1 MDNGGTVPA
10 SMENWNMLEA
20 LREQRRNKVILIILG
35 VIIVVFVV
43 FFGPQSSGYT
53 TKSDTWAGKAAGQE
67 VTDSVLRATVERWRK
82 RDADR
87 LTNTEF
93 AELRKA
99 TLDDIA
105 LVLLLAER
113 AEASG
118 LSVSPEAVSCYIV
131 NWHDDYHKG
140 GKPICRD
147 FPPEYKV
154 QFANVDYDYF
164 YSDEE
169 GGFSKEYRDRIAGYF
184 GRSVA
189 DYEVFKGRELLA
201 LQYLSWLS
209 GTIALPPETVAKAYA
224 RRNEKVEL
232 EYVSLD
238 PAQVVTADVSDADA
252 DVWATANAAKI
263 DAAYNDPAGGFDRPL
278 ELKLRRIY
286 IRKPSDGGEAEKAAA
301 KSRYE
306 AALTRAKAEDFETVV
321 RALTE
326 LDREKESGGDM
337 GFRSADNVAAEVFD
351 AVKEK
356 KVGDIATVEQDF
368 AWSILKVEEIHPAG
382 KKPLAEVQG
391 EIAKKLL
398 KESRTKT
405 AADSLGKRGKRILE
419 LAATSK
425 SLAEAVE
432 AEAKEVGGDTAQV
445 KSGSTG
451 LFAREGVGIS
461 YGDFKLP
468 APPADAVP
476 SIGRS
481 RELMKLAFSLKKE
494 APLHPT
500 PVLVDGVPFIVRLKD
515 HVAAPSPAVAKDLA
529 GLENELRTQLLET
542 ALGEMKQRARLLVH
556 AAAGDPSWSPYMKAI
571 LDGAVSG
578 GGYKV
583 NEPLFVVE
591 PEVEV
596 PAVGNGSGG

>member
-1 MDNGGTVPA
+1 
-10 SMENWNMLEA
+10 MLEA

-53 TKSDTWAGKAAGQE
+53 TKSDTWAGKVAGNE
-67 VTDSVLRATVERWRK
+67 ITDSELRATVERWRR
-82 RDADR
+82 RDAER
-87 LTNTEF
+87 QTNEQF

-113 AEASG
+113 AAQSG
-118 LSVSPEAVSCYIV
+118 ITTSPEAIACYIV
-131 NWHDDYHKG
+131 NWHDDYHKD
-140 GKPICRD
+140 GKAICRD
-147 FPPEYKV
+147 FAPEYKV

-164 YSDEE
+164 YADEE

-189 DYEVFKGRELLA
+189 DYESFKGKELAA
-201 LQYLSWLS
+201 LQYLAWLN
-209 GTIALPPETVAKAYA
+209 GTLALPPATVLKAYA

-238 PAQVVTADVSDADA
+238 PAQVVAADVSDSEAES
-252 DVWATANAAKI
+252 WAAANAAKI
-263 DAAYNDPAGGFDRPL
+263 EAAYNAPGDAYARPL

-286 IRKPSDGGEAEKAAA
+286 IRKPSEGDDAEKAAA

-306 AALTRAKAEDFETVV
+306 AALAKTKSGDFEATVKE
-321 RALTE
+321 LTE

-337 GFRSADNVAAEVFD
+337 GFRSAENIAAEVFN
-351 AVKEK
+351 AVKDK
-356 KVGDIATVEQDF
+356 KAGDIATVEQDF
-368 AWSILKVEEIHPAG
+368 AYSIIKVEEVRPAG
-382 KKPLAEVQG
+382 KKPLAEIKVD
-391 EIAKKLL
+391 IAKSLL

-405 AADSLGKRGKRILE
+405 AADNLGRRGKRIIE
-419 LAATSK
+419 LAAVSK

-432 AEAKEVGGDTAQV
+432 AEAKEAGGGDGSGEAQV

-451 LFAREGVGIS
+451 LFAREGVGMS

-476 SIGRS
+476 SVGRS

-515 HVAAPSPAVAKDLA
+515 RVAAPNPPAAKDLA
-529 GLENELRTQLLET
+529 QLETELRVQLLET
-542 ALGEMKQRARLLVH
+542 AIGETKQRARLLVH
-556 AAAGDPSWSPYMKAI
+556 AAAGDAPWSPYLKAI

-578 GGYKV
+578 GNYKV

-596 PAVGNGSGG
+596 PGAANGSGG

>member
-1 MDNGGTVPA
+1 
-10 SMENWNMLEA
+10 MLEA

-53 TKSDTWAGKAAGQE
+53 TKSDTWAGKVAGEE
-67 VTDSVLRATVERWRK
+67 VSDSELRATVERWRR
-82 RDADR
+82 RDSER
-87 LTNTEF
+87 LTNEQF

-113 AEASG
+113 AKASG
-118 LSVSPEAVSCYIV
+118 ITVTPEAVACYIV
-131 NWHDDYHKG
+131 NWHDDYHKD

-147 FPPEYKV
+147 FPAEYKV

-164 YSDEE
+164 YSDED

-189 DYEVFKGRELLA
+189 DYEAFKGKELAA
-201 LQYLSWLS
+201 LQYLSWLN
-209 GTIALPPETVAKAYA
+209 GTIAIPQATVLKTYA
-224 RRNEKVEL
+224 RRNEKVDL

-238 PAQVVTADVSDADA
+238 PAQVVAADVSDSEAVA
-252 DVWATANAAKI
+252 WAAANEAKVQE
-263 DAAYNDPAGGFDRPL
+263 AYNAPGDAFTRPL
-278 ELKLRRIY
+278 ELKLRRLY
-286 IRKPSDGGEAEKAAA
+286 IRKPSEGDDAEKAAA

-306 AALTRAKAEDFETVV
+306 AALAKTKSGDFEAAV
-321 RALTE
+321 RELTE

-337 GFRSADNVAAEVFD
+337 GFRSAENIASEVFD
-351 AVKEK
+351 AVKDK
-356 KVGDIATVEQDF
+356 KVGDIASVEQDF
-368 AWSILKVEEIHPAG
+368 AYSIIKVEEIHPAG
-382 KKPLAEVQG
+382 KKPLAEIKT
-391 EIAKKLL
+391 EIAKTLL
-398 KESRTKT
+398 KEARTKT
-405 AADSLGKRGKRILE
+405 AADSLGRRGKRILE
-419 LAATSK
+419 LASTKAT
-425 SLAEAVE
+425 LAEAVE
-432 AEAKEVGGDTAQV
+432 AEAKEAGGGDGSGAAQV

-451 LFAREGVGIS
+451 LFAREGVGMS

-481 RELMKLAFSLKKE
+481 RELMKLAFSLKKD

-500 PVLVDGVPFIVRLKD
+500 PVLVDGVPFIIRLKD
-515 HVAAPSPAVAKDLA
+515 HVAAPATPIAKDLA
-529 GLENELRTQLLET
+529 QVETELRVQLLET
-542 ALGEMKQRARLLVH
+542 AIGESKQRARLLVH
-556 AAAGDPSWSPYMKAI
+556 AAAGDSGWSPYLKAI
-571 LDGAVSG
+571 LDGAVAAG
-578 GGYKV
+578 TYKV
-583 NEPLFVVE
+583 NEPLFVAE